1 MSLNVSLD
9 LGLAMDAY
17 PFAELADERTQS
29 WLLVAS
35 PWHACL
41 ILALYLLLVQRGP
54 RWMARLVPLQLRL
67 PLFGY
72 NLLMAGL
79 NAHICLELFRAAR
92 ALNYSASCQPCRVSY
107 DPNELRLAGAFWW
120 FYMSKIL
127 EFADTGFFILRK
139 KWTQLSFLHVY
150 HHSSMFVICW
160 IVVKWIPTGSTFVP
174 ALMNSFV
181 HIIMYGYYSLSAL
194 GPRLYP
200 YLWWK
205 RYLTVLQ
212 LLQFA
217 LGLAWGA
224 QAIVNRCEYQP
235 WLSYTG
241 VLYMLS
247 FLFLFGRFYVHKYAS
262 AGVKN
267 DSKVR

>member
-1 MSLNVSLD
+1 MHNQAKRIRFQ
-9 LGLAMDAY
+9 LA
-17 PFAELADERTQS
+17 S
-29 WLLVAS
+29 
-35 PWHACL
+35 
-41 ILALYLLLVQRGP
+41 
-54 RWMARLVPLQLRL
+54 
-67 PLFGY
+67 
-72 NLLMAGL
+72 
-79 NAHICLELFRAAR
+79 
-92 ALNYSASCQPCRVSY
+92 
-107 DPNELRLAGAFWW
+107 AFWW
-120 FYMSKIL
+120 FYVSKIL

-139 KWTQLSFLHVY
+139 KWSQLSFLHVY
-150 HHSSMFVICW
+150 HHSSMFIICW
-160 IVVKWIPTGSTFVP
+160 IVVKWIPTGSSKSIASPSPSSSTLSINLRTAFVP

-217 LGLAWGA
+217 FGLAWGT

-241 VLYMLS
+241 VAYMLS
-247 FLFLFGRFYVHKYAS
+247 FLFLFGRFYVQRYTKVS
-262 AGVKN
+262 AGKTTGEKCVKY
-267 DSKVR
+267 VQ

>member
-1 MSLNVSLD
+1 MLPLCWPCTCCSCTLRPN
-9 LGLAMDAY
+9 GWPGAY
-17 PFAELADERTQS
+17 VCVRVCVWNTNSTLKYHHILFHSCCIRCSRKPF
-29 WLLVAS
+29 
-35 PWHACL
+35 
-41 ILALYLLLVQRGP
+41 
-54 RWMARLVPLQLRL
+54 QLRA
-67 PLFGY
+67 PLFCY
-72 NLLMAGL
+72 NLFMALL
-79 NAHICLELFRAAR
+79 NAHICLELYTASR
-92 ALNYSASCQPCRVSY
+92 ALNYSLQCQPYRVSY
-107 DPNELRLAGAFWW
+107 DPHEVRIATAFWW
-120 FYMSKIL
+120 FYITKIL
-127 EFADTGFFILRK
+127 EFADTLFFILRK
-139 KWTQLSFLHVY
+139 KWSQLTFLHVY

-224 QAIVNRCEYQP
+224 QALVYRCEYQP
-235 WLSYTG
+235 WLSFTG
-241 VLYMLS
+241 VAYMIS
-247 FLFLFGRFYVHKYAS
+247 FLFLFGRFYAQKYTKS
-262 AGVKN
+262 IKEC
-267 DSKVR
+267 R